1 MATSA
6 AVPPAAYTSGQSFID
21 ERLKGE
27 GIGLVTRE
35 RFAEIA
41 GRLLASGVIW
51 REYSRPEAQLYEDA
65 LQCDALLRE
74 WFTAAGFG
82 LAHDADAGLFRL
94 YPPAADDS
102 DDDGVGRLHARLSRD
117 FVAACIALRWLYTEG
132 LMGRRD
138 LVNQELPIPLEE
150 LAQAMVTLLGHA
162 LPASAA
168 ERVALLR
175 ELRRHRV
182 IRFQEGETAGAMD
195 AGVSV
200 LRPVMTYVSDEAL
213 EEALRLAG
221 PGRLALAEDGPR
233 GRDREVRELRDH
245 RERGPRSRP

>member
-1 MATSA
+1 MVTG
-6 AVPPAAYTSGQSFID
+6 AVPPAAYTSVQSFVD

-51 REYSRPEAQLYEDA
+51 REYSRAEAQLYEDA

-74 WFTAAGFG
+74 WFLAVGFG
-82 LAHDADAGLFRL
+82 LAHDVDAGLFRL
-94 YPPAADDS
+94 YPPVADES
-102 DDDGVGRLHARLSRD
+102 EDDGVGRLHARLSRD

-132 LMGRRD
+132 LTGKRD

-150 LAQAMVTLLGHA
+150 LAQAMTALLGHA

-182 IRFQEGETAGAMD
+182 IRFQEGESAGAMD

-213 EEALRLAG
+213 EEALRLTG
-221 PGRLALAEDGPR
+221 PGLGRTAPAEPSH
-233 GRDREVRELRDH
+233 RDRDRD
-245 RERGPRSRP
+245 RDRNPRSRP

>member
-1 MATSA
+1 MTG
-6 AVPPAAYTSGQSFID
+6 AVPPAAYTSVQSFVD

-41 GRLLASGVIW
+41 SRLLAAGVIW
-51 REYSRPEAQLYEDA
+51 REYSRAEAQLYEDA
-65 LQCDALLRE
+65 VQCDALLRE
-74 WFTAAGFG
+74 WFLAVGFG
-82 LAHDADAGLFRL
+82 LAHDVDAGLFRL
-94 YPPAADDS
+94 YPPAADES
-102 DDDGVGRLHARLSRD
+102 EDDGVGRLHARLTRD

-132 LMGRRD
+132 LTGKRD
-138 LVNQELPIPLEE
+138 LVNQELPIALEE
-150 LAQAMVTLLGHA
+150 LAQAMTALLGHA

-182 IRFQEGETAGAMD
+182 IRFQEGESAGAMD

-221 PGRLALAEDGPR
+221 PVRPAPAEPSF
-233 GRDREVRELRDH
+233 RDRDRN
-245 RERGPRSRP
+245 PRSRP

>member
-1 MATSA
+1 MVTT
-6 AVPPAAYTSGQSFID
+6 AVPPAAYTSVQGFID

-27 GIGLVTRE
+27 GIGLVARE

-51 REYSRPEAQLYEDA
+51 REYSRAEAQLYEDA

-94 YPPAADDS
+94 YPPAADES
-102 DDDGVGRLHARLSRD
+102 EDDGMGRLHARLSRD

-132 LMGRRD
+132 LTGKRD

-150 LAQAMVTLLGHA
+150 LAQAMTAMLGHA

-221 PGRLALAEDGPR
+221 PGRPVPAENGRRESDR
-233 GRDREVRELRDH
+233 DRDRERD
-245 RERGPRSRP
+245 RDRGPRSRP

>member
-1 MATSA
+1 VVTGAG
-6 AVPPAAYTSGQSFID
+6 PPAAYRSVQSFVD

-41 GRLLASGVIW
+41 GRLLAAGVIW
-51 REYSRPEAQLYEDA
+51 REDSRAEAQLYEDA

-74 WFTAAGFG
+74 WFLAVGFG

-94 YPPAADDS
+94 YPPAADGGE
-102 DDDGVGRLHARLSRD
+102 DDGVGRLHARLSRD

-132 LMGRRD
+132 LTGKRD
-138 LVNQELPIPLEE
+138 LVNQELPIPLED
-150 LAQAMVTLLGHA
+150 LAQAMTALLGHA

-182 IRFQEGETAGAMD
+182 IRFQEGETAGAME

-221 PGRLALAEDGPR
+221 PGRPAPADPVP
-233 GRDREVRELRDH
+233 RDRDRH
-245 RERGPRSRP
+245 PRSRL

>member
-1 MATSA
+1 MVTG
-6 AVPPAAYTSGQSFID
+6 AVPPAAYTSVQSFVD

-41 GRLLASGVIW
+41 GRLLAAGVIW
-51 REYSRPEAQLYEDA
+51 REYSRAEAQLYEDA

-74 WFTAAGFG
+74 WFLAVGFG
-82 LAHDADAGLFRL
+82 LAHDVDAGLFRL
-94 YPPAADDS
+94 YPPTAEES

-132 LMGRRD
+132 LTGKRD

-150 LAQAMVTLLGHA
+150 LAQAMTALLGHA

-221 PGRLALAEDGPR
+221 TGRAAPAEPGHVDRDRARDR
-233 GRDREVRELRDH
+233 GRSQ
-245 RERGPRSRP
+245 RGRP